1 MTGTSL
7 IIAIGMIV
15 DNSIVILESCMRS
28 RENGLDFREAAV
40 EGTSTMIM
48 STLAGTL
55 TTVVVYMPP
64 WRWPKAWWG

>member
-1 MTGTSL
+1 
-7 IIAIGMIV
+7 
-15 DNSIVILESCMRS
+15 MRS

-55 TTVVVYMPP
+55 TTVVVYIPLAMAEGQMCIRDRCEPP
-64 WRWPKAWWG
+64 DLFRLLGTDTV